1 VLDVIYIAL
10 VIALFALVTLI
21 AKGAE
26 RLVPPLRGSA
36 PRDAMSA
43 EKSR

>member
-1 VLDVIYIAL
+1 MLDVIYIAV

-26 RLVPPLRGSA
+26 RLVPPLRDSA
-36 PRDAMSA
+36 PRDATRA
-43 EKSR
+43 EEPR

>member
-1 VLDVIYIAL
+1 MLDVIYIAV

-36 PRDAMSA
+36 PRDAASA